1 MNRFVV
7 AILSGMLLLSSLQA
21 QDIRFQIDV
30 ITHMNT
36 ANELLVKDNTFYAA
50 TSGGLLI
57 RNADGSEEIYN
68 VTNDLYDHRLAAI
81 DISERNI
88 VAVGSPFG
96 NISFI
101 DRNDGSVFNDQ
112 NLLDNEIVDFEMVQ
126 DTLWVLTTQFVSV
139 YLFSESLQRFQFR
152 ESYQQFN
159 TTIGRFSSLEYQ
171 NNRIWLGSDV
181 GLISASANFL
191 EVNLYSG
198 GNWQVLTQVDGLPS
212 NQVYDINIYNNNLI
226 LATPGGL
233 VLFDGNGFQTVVAG
247 DYRHITQSSSGTY
260 VTTRREVFEFDG
272 SQLTRRNSIGWAD
285 ISDIVIDGD
294 NNVWIGTQKRG
305 IRNLTSGEKIY
316 IDGPLDNYIG
326 EILIDSSERIWCTTG
341 LPKDERRQGIFVNT
355 GEEWKNFVFSGGTDN
370 RYIHLNSSLA
380 LMEDAGGNVWSGA
393 WGGGIVVFGENE
405 DFTILNTLIDPGI
418 VWIRSATGDDSVAV
432 STPTEL
438 RSLLSPVSVNPYYTV
453 VTDILLDSNTES
465 VWIMNSAA
473 GSNRSLVR
481 YRGTEFSQDAF
492 NAANWESYSNPFGI
506 REWFEMTVDVFGDFW
521 IASSYDDGSIGVAQA
536 RLGENNLFQTASYT
550 ESADNLK
557 SNATSSIASDGDGYV
572 WVGTR
577 SGLSAILGGNVF
589 DFRDTYQPL
598 GFQINDVFVDT
609 ENNKWFA
616 TDRGISI
623 LKGSGSPFSE
633 DSWIHII
640 PKNSSVDAD
649 IISSRKN
656 LFIENL
662 PSENVHSVTLNEKT
676 GDIYIGTDAGIAI
689 LRSNPFSSPFENF
702 DLTRVGPNPFLI
714 DGAENRALSFYNLA
728 PGSEVRILSVNGQ
741 LIRTLDRTDFSEI
754 QGNSAIWNGRN
765 EEGRVVASGVYL
777 YLITTDGGQQTSGKI
792 MVVQE

>member
-7 AILSGMLLLSSLQA
+7 AILSGVLLLSSLQA

-30 ITHMNT
+30 VTHMNT

-96 NISFI
+96 NISFL
-101 DRNDGSVFNDQ
+101 DRNDGSVLNDQ
-112 NLLDNEIVDFEMVQ
+112 NLLGNEIVDFEMVQ

-159 TTIGRFSSLEYQ
+159 TTVGRFSSLEYQ
-171 NNRIWLGSDV
+171 NNRIWLGSNV
-181 GLISASANFL
+181 GLISAPANFL

-198 GNWQVLTQVDGLPS
+198 NNWQTLTAVNGLPS
-212 NQVYDINIYNNNLI
+212 NQIYDISIFENNLL
-226 LATPGGL
+226 LATAGGL
-233 VLFDGNGFQTVVAG
+233 SRYDGSTFQTITG
-247 DYRHITQSSSGTY
+247 GNYRHIAQSPAGTY
-260 VTTRREVFEFDG
+260 IASLRSVFQYDG
-272 SQLTRRNSIGWAD
+272 SQLVRTNTIGWTD
-285 ISDIVIDGD
+285 ITDIVIDG
-294 NNVWIGTQKRG
+294 NNAVWIGTKKRG
-305 IRNLTSGEKIY
+305 IRNLTSGETFY
-316 IDGPLDNYIG
+316 RDGPLDNYIG

-341 LPKDERRQGIFVNT
+341 LPKDERQQGLFVFDGN
-355 GEEWKNFVFSGGTDN
+355 EWVSYVFSGGN
-370 RYIHLNSSLA
+370 SNLLRALNSTLG
-380 LMEDAGGNVWSGA
+380 LLEDAGGNVWASS
-393 WGGGIVVFGENE
+393 WGGGLAVFDDNLDLQLVSSHTESSIFWRKSVTR
-405 DFTILNTLIDPGI
+405 DDTVTTQVDP
-418 VWIRSATGDDSVAV
+418 RLTSV
-432 STPTEL
+432 
-438 RSLLSPVSVNPYYTV
+438 LSPVPNNEFVSV
-453 VTDILLDSNTES
+453 VTDLLFDTNTQS
-465 VWIMNSAA
+465 IWVLNSAA
-473 GSNRSLVR
+473 GNNRALLR
-481 YRGTEFSQDAF
+481 FRGTEFDDSAF
-492 NAANWESYSNPFGI
+492 NAANWESYSNPFGV
-506 REWFEMTVDVFGDFW
+506 REWFGMTVDVFGDFW
-521 IASSYDDGSIGVAQA
+521 IASSYDDGSLGVAQA

-557 SNATSSIASDGDGYV
+557 SNATSSIAADGDGYV

-598 GFQINDVFVDT
+598 GFQINDIYVDT

-640 PKNSSVDAD
+640 PRNSSVDAD

-662 PSENVHSVTLNEKT
+662 PSENIHSITLNEKS

-714 DGAENRALSFYNLA
+714 DGAENRPLSFYNLA

-765 EEGRVVASGVYL
+765 EEGRIVASGVYL